1 MTDTSSSKMYQLVI
15 ISVLSTLLCFFH
27 YRSSDLTFCGS
38 TISVVL
44 LILDLGNHESI
55 VFAGE
60 LHNKK
65 K

>member
-27 YRSSDLTFCGS
+27 YRSSDLTFFGS

-44 LILDLGNHESI
+44 LISDLGNHESI

-60 LHNKK
+60 LHN
-65 K
+65 